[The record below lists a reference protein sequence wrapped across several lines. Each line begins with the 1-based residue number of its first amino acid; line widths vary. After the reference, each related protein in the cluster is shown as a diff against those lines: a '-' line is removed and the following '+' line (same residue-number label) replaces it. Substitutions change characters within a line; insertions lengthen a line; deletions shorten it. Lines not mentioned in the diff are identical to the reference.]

1 MGFISPR
8 WLCEGKSQP
17 RRGSSTVQRHRERR
31 CRKSFTALLEV
42 LVPRDGNAENH
53 DGFRIG

>member
-31 CRKSFTALLEV
+31 CRRPFTVLLGL
-42 LVPRDGNAENH
+42 LVRQDDNPENH